1 MIGEIG
7 FTDHEQAGHIV
18 HQIVIHPETAHCVVH
33 SGINSHRHFVGVLA
47 CNLLIYLEQI
57 SVALA
62 NRLYAEPFDRIGKVE
77 IDTAPTWPDTAAFA
91 PNLLRSPQQT
101 LTLPT
106 LPN

>member
-7 FTDHEQAGHIV
+7 CADHEQAGHIV
-18 HQIVIHPETAHCVVH
+18 HQIVIHPETAHWVVH

-77 IDTAPTWPDTAAFA
+77 IDASSTWADTAAFVA
-91 PNLLRSPQQT
+91 NFLRGAR
-101 LTLPT
+101 
-106 LPN
+106 